1 MKEKKGGQI
10 VLITE
15 NLPILKIHKM
25 TRDQYNRE
33 LASDSYDKNALYLTP
48 DEAPKITVDEV
59 QGGHKIT
66 ISDAEDSQSFD
77 VLDGKTPVKGVD
89 YWTEQEKNELIAEAR
104 REYYYN
110 SVAAALTDINNNTW
124 ANGLTNAVG
133 ASVMACID
141 ELGQVTLALL
151 QDVTE
156 TSFMYVKKNTHLALG
171 KYKINITNVDT
182 CLLFYPNTNCKITAT
197 TGGIIK
203 NTTGAPQGGASFI
216 QAYGELHINGGVYSL
231 TANPSTDATI
241 FAIVSTSA
249 SKLLELNNCK
259 ITVTNPR
266 ITDAKDT
273 RVIEAQ
279 GQELRIN
286 NSRLSV
292 ASYGPAWAVVQW
304 GDQISVMDSTILA
317 VSDAWNAKG
326 IFTKDAVAKVLIENS
341 TISATTKSDITTGS
355 DGPAADGLRVVSDST
370 VSNIKNSRIFADAKG
385 VNVTAGAFA
394 VSISNAGI
402 MHLKNVDVLGTH
414 SGCTS
419 SGKLYVSGGT
429 FCGFCHGGFY
439 IVRNEDGGEAFI
451 NDALIKCGNY
461 NQVLDEDGE
470 TVLFGHFVDK
480 YATEEMLGKI
490 YAATYV
496 GYDNNTAYFDG
507 CTFDHAGVH
516 FCVVLRGS
524 SGEQNITVNISN
536 STIGDDGWIRV
547 DNETH
552 TLNVGVGTDITADKI
567 RDKNG
572 TSQPGWVVFTNKLYR
587 KSSSEDVAVL
597 HNYSDNQYIV
607 KPATASVGQTI
618 VVKAVD
624 ENGKPT
630 EWETADL
637 GSGARTLDTAITL
650 FDETITEA
658 VKLVDYT
665 IPEDKRVYNN
675 YIVLLYPV
683 RGSTADKYP
692 HNVVCTI
699 YWSDG
704 TNDSNTTAINLGQPE
719 TNAVAWQFYYN
730 LETRLYRKGTAVFSP
745 RRGSENGVVTRINVQ
760 ISITEGFVS
769 GTRVVIKGW

>member
-1 MKEKKGGQI
+1 
-10 VLITE
+10 
-15 NLPILKIHKM
+15 M

-33 LASDSYDKNALYLTP
+33 LESDSYDKNALYLTP
-48 DEAPKITVDEV
+48 DETPKITVDEV

-89 YWTEQEKNELIAEAR
+89 YWTEQEKNELIAETR

-133 ASVMACID
+133 ASVMTCID

-171 KYKINITNVDT
+171 EYKINITNVDT

-216 QAYGELHINGGVYSL
+216 QTYGELHINGGVYSL
-231 TANPSTDATI
+231 TANPSTDAII
-241 FAIVSTSA
+241 FAIMSTSA
-249 SKLLELNNCK
+249 SKLLELNKCK

-279 GQELRIN
+279 GQELQIN

-304 GDQISVMDSTILA
+304 GNQISVMDSTILA

-355 DGPAADGLRVVSDST
+355 DGPAADGLTVGSAST

-385 VNVTAGAFA
+385 ANVTAGAFA
-394 VSISNAGI
+394 VGISNVGI

-414 SGCTS
+414 SGCNS
-419 SGKLYVSGGT
+419 SGKLHVSGGT

-597 HNYSDNQYIV
+597 HNYSDNQYIA
-607 KPATASVGQTI
+607 KPAAASVGQTI

-630 EWETADL
+630 EWETANRLRHNPFGDDW
-637 GSGARTLDTAITL
+637 GEPIVTV
-650 FDETITEA
+650 ITEEEVSQIGIYDA
-658 VKLVDYT
+658 AYYKEVLVSFTPAYSSTATSESVGGYAWIGGAFGGGLNVASPLTWLRATTNNANRSYSSLWYACILGEEIGVGRGKHCNKYCVLYT
-665 IPEDKRVYNN
+665 DEGVSNMSN
-675 YIVLLYPV
+675 YIGISETTTI
-683 RGSTADKYP
+683 GSIGFRVD
-692 HNVVCTI
+692 
-699 YWSDG
+699 DG
-704 TNDSNTTAINLGQPE
+704 QYFGIGTKIIVWG
-719 TNAVAWQFYYN
+719 
-730 LETRLYRKGTAVFSP
+730 RK
-745 RRGSENGVVTRINVQ
+745 
-760 ISITEGFVS
+760 
-769 GTRVVIKGW
+769 